1 MNPTVRAVTFAAA
14 SFTSTVYV
22 SSMST
27 NTGVTPAKQIAS
39 TVGNAVCAGTRISSP
54 SVAPKALMVIQRAE
68 VALVVRTACVAP
80 LYAANSFS
88 NALHS
93 GPRMYWPDSTALMT
107 ACLTSSSTGGR
118 DSGMGMGVLLLAGV
132 DAAILAAVVEQG
144 LEPVVAPGFRGL
156 HAPHEDRVVARR
168 ITMDDLALE
177 LGQRV
182 LEHGKPERTLPE
194 VHALELLRGMLT
206 GLGGEA
212 GRYRLVVTG
221 EDIDREVL
229 GRGKG
234 RVAVSVMGDAHQDEG
249 GLERDGGEGAS
260 GESGR
265 PAGTVRGGDNGNV
278 RAEVTE
284 DSPEIVGRNH
294 SSLVTVSCRF
304 FNFFAELDRT
314 SAALF
319 LDGRERRTLYF
330 VQGFRG
336 SDPAPRRDASHGRDT
351 ATRPSCGRVHSRSQ
365 AHRCGLIGQR
375 WGREVHRGRQPGP
388 RPQAERTLGRT
399 GRRRCLRPRRAAH
412 DGRQGSTGDVRE
424 QDHSD
429 RGAWDQDH
437 VDRPP
442 GRCSRSP
449 RLARPH
455 DPLRGAT
462 VSSRRHVGPAR
473 LSRLRHAT
481 GHG

>member
-1 MNPTVRAVTFAAA
+1 MKPTVRAVTLAAA

-54 SVAPKALMVIQRAE
+54 SLAPKALMVIQRAE
-68 VALVVRTACVAP
+68 VALVVRTACLAP
-80 LYAANSFS
+80 LYPANSFS

-93 GPRMYWPDSTALMT
+93 GPKMYWPDSTALMT

-118 DSGMGMGVLLLAGV
+118 ESGMGIGVLLLTGV
-132 DAAILAAVVEQG
+132 DAAILTAVIEQR
-144 LEPVVAPGFRGL
+144 LEPVVAAGFRGL
-156 HAPHEDRVVARR
+156 HAPHEDRVVACW
-168 ITMDDLALE
+168 IAVDDLAL
-177 LGQRV
+177 
-182 LEHGKPERTLPE
+182 
-194 VHALELLRGMLT
+194 
-206 GLGGEA
+206 
-212 GRYRLVVTG
+212 
-221 EDIDREVL
+221 VL
-229 GRGKG
+229 GRSQG
-234 RVAVSVMGDAHQDEG
+234 RVAVSVVGDAHQDEG
-249 GLERDGGEGAS
+249 RLERDGGEGAG
-260 GESGR
+260 GETGR
-265 PAGTVRGGDNGNV
+265 PAVAVHGGDNGDA
-278 RAEVTE
+278 RAEVAE

-304 FNFFAELDRT
+304 FNFFAELDGT
-314 SAALF
+314 LAALF

-330 VQGFRG
+330 VQGFRV

-351 ATRPSCGRVHSRSQ
+351 ATRPSCGRVHSRGQ
-365 AHRCGLIGQR
+365 AHRRGLIGQR
-375 WGREVHRGRQPGP
+375 WGREVHCSRQPRP

-412 DGRQGSTGDVRE
+412 DGRQGPAGDVRQ
-424 QDHSD
+424 QDPSH
-429 RGAWDQDH
+429 RVARDQDH

-442 GRCSRSP
+442 RRCPRSP

-455 DPLRGAT
+455 DSLRGAA
-462 VSSRRHVGPAR
+462 VPSRRHVGPAR
-473 LSRLRHAT
+473 LSRLRHAA

>member
-39 TVGNAVCAGTRISSP
+39 AVGNAVCAGTRISSP

-118 DSGMGMGVLLLAGV
+118 ESGMDMGILLLAGV

-144 LEPVVAPGFRGL
+144 LEPVVAAGFCGL
-156 HAPHEDRVVARR
+156 HAPHEDRVVAGR
-168 ITMDDLALE
+168 IAVDDLALE

-182 LEHGKPERTLPE
+182 LEHGEPERTLPE
-194 VHALELLRGMLT
+194 VHALELLRGMLN

-229 GRGKG
+229 GRGQG

-249 GLERDGGEGAS
+249 GLERDGGEGAG
-260 GESGR
+260 GETGR
-265 PAGTVRGGDNGNV
+265 PAVAVHGGDNGDT
-278 RAEVTE
+278 RAEVAE

-294 SSLVTVSCRF
+294 SSLVTVSRRF
-304 FNFFAELDRT
+304 FNFFAGLDGT
-314 SAALF
+314 LAALF

-336 SDPAPRRDASHGRDT
+336 SDPAPRRDAFPWQRHRDP
-351 ATRPSCGRVHSRSQ
+351 A
-365 AHRCGLIGQR
+365 L
-375 WGREVHRGRQPGP
+375 
-388 RPQAERTLGRT
+388 
-399 GRRRCLRPRRAAH
+399 LRPRSFPKSSA
-412 DGRQGSTGDVRE
+412 
-424 QDHSD
+424 
-429 RGAWDQDH
+429 
-437 VDRPP
+437 P
-442 GRCSRSP
+442 SRSHREKVGSGSP
-449 RLARPH
+449 PWPSTWPSPSSTKDTRSDWSTSCGARSTISSSTCRRARVMLSSH
-455 DPLRGAT
+455 SRR
-462 VSSRRHVGPAR
+462 SSRWAGW
-473 LSRLRHAT
+473 
-481 GHG
+481 

>member
-1 MNPTVRAVTFAAA
+1 MKPTVRAVTLAAA

-54 SVAPKALMVIQRAE
+54 SLAPNALMVIQRAE
-68 VALVVRTACVAP
+68 VALVVRTACLAP
-80 LYAANSFS
+80 LYPANSFS

-93 GPRMYWPDSTALMT
+93 GPKMYWPDSTALMT

-118 DSGMGMGVLLLAGV
+118 ASGMDMGRLLLAGV

-144 LEPVVAPGFRGL
+144 LEPVVAAGFRGL
-156 HAPHEDRVVARR
+156 HAPHEDRVVARW
-168 ITMDDLALE
+168 IAVDDRALE

-182 LEHGKPERTLPE
+182 LEHGKPERALPE
-194 VHALELLRGMLT
+194 VHALELLRGMLH

-212 GRYRLVVTG
+212 GRYRLMVTG

-229 GRGKG
+229 GRGQG

-249 GLERDGGEGAS
+249 GLERDGGEGAG
-260 GESGR
+260 GETGR
-265 PAGTVRGGDNGNV
+265 PAVTVHGGDDGDA
-278 RAEVTE
+278 RAEVAE

-304 FNFFAELDRT
+304 FNFFAGLDGT
-314 SAALF
+314 LAALF

-330 VQGFRG
+330 VQGFRR
-336 SDPAPRRDASHGRDT
+336 SDPAPRRDASHGRDP
-351 ATRPSCGRVHSRSQ
+351 ATRPSCGRVHSRGQ
-365 AHRCGLIGQR
+365 AHRRGLIGQR
-375 WGREVHRGRQPGP
+375 WGREVHCSRQPRP
-388 RPQAERTLGRT
+388 RPQAERTLGQT

-412 DGRQGSTGDVRE
+412 DGRQGSAGDVRQ
-424 QDHSD
+424 QDHSH
-429 RGAWDQDH
+429 RVARDQDH

-442 GRCSRSP
+442 RRCPRSP
-449 RLARPH
+449 RLARAH
-455 DPLRGAT
+455 DPLRGAA
-462 VSSRRHVGPAR
+462 VPPRRHVGPAR
-473 LSRLRHAT
+473 LSRLRHAARY
-481 GHG
+481 G